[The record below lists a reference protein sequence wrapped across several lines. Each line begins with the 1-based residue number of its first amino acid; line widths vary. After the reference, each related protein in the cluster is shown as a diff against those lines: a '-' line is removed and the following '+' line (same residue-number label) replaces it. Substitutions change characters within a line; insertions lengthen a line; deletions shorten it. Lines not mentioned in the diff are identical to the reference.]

1 MKKSFVNLFPTLL
14 FVVALAV
21 PAVAAQMQ
29 QLGWEDLLKK
39 VEFEDP
45 FAALT
50 QEQLY
55 QLGTVARVRALQD
68 RKSKTLSAS
77 MRKDAEEAETVLQA
91 AGIDINGLLSRRE
104 EIKELRRQRAYT
116 VVDDLDGQQIRMPGY
131 ALPLEY
137 SDKKVTEFLLVP
149 WVGACIHTPPP
160 PPNQIV
166 YVKLEKGIENAGRF
180 TPVWVAGEM
189 AVKVAT
195 KNLYLVDGASD
206 IDVGYSLIASDVKP
220 YEQ

>member
-1 MKKSFVNLFPTLL
+1 MEKSFVNIFPTLL
-14 FVVALAV
+14 LVVALAV
-21 PAVAAQMQ
+21 PAFATRMQ
-29 QLGWEDLLKK
+29 QLGWEDLVKK

-45 FAALT
+45 FEALT

-77 MRKDAEEAETVLQA
+77 MRKDAEEAETVLQT

-104 EIKELRRQRAYT
+104 EIKELRRQRAYA
-116 VVDDLDGQQIRMPGY
+116 VVDDLDGQQVRMPGY
-131 ALPLEY
+131 ALPLEF
-137 SDKKVTEFLLVP
+137 SNKKITEFLLVP

-166 YVKLEKGIENAGRF
+166 FVQTAEGIDNHGQF
-180 TPVWVAGEM
+180 TPVWVSGVM
-189 AVKVAT
+189 AVKAAT
-195 KNLYLVDGASD
+195 KDLFLVDGSTG
-206 IDVGYSLIASDVKP
+206 INVGYRLTEARVEP
-220 YEQ
+220 YKQ

>member
-1 MKKSFVNLFPTLL
+1 MEKSFVNIFPTLL
-14 FVVALAV
+14 LVVALAV
-21 PAVAAQMQ
+21 PAFATRMQ
-29 QLGWEDLLKK
+29 QLGWEDLVKK

-45 FAALT
+45 FEALT

-77 MRKDAEEAETVLQA
+77 MRKDAEEAETVLQT

-104 EIKELRRQRAYT
+104 EIKELRRQRAYA
-116 VVDDLDGQQIRMPGY
+116 VVDDLDGQQVRMPGY
-131 ALPLEY
+131 ALPLEF
-137 SDKKVTEFLLVP
+137 SNKKITEFLLVP

-166 YVKLEKGIENAGRF
+166 FVQTAEGIDNHGQF
-180 TPVWVAGEM
+180 TPVWVSGVM
-189 AVKVAT
+189 AVKAAT
-195 KNLYLVDGASD
+195 KDLFLVDGSTG
-206 IDVGYSLIASDVKP
+206 ITVGYRLTDARVEP
-220 YEQ
+220 YKQ

>member
-1 MKKSFVNLFPTLL
+1 MKKAYVNIFSTLL
-14 FVVALAV
+14 LVVALAV
-21 PAVAAQMQ
+21 PAVALQMQ
-29 QLGWEDLLKK
+29 QLGWEDLVKK

-45 FAALT
+45 FEALT

-55 QLGTVARVRALQD
+55 QLGTVARVRALQY

-104 EIKELRRQRAYT
+104 EIKELRRQRAYA
-116 VVDDLDGQQIRMPGY
+116 VVDDLDGQQVRMPGY
-131 ALPLEY
+131 ALPLEF
-137 SDKKVTEFLLVP
+137 SNKKITEFLLVP

-166 YVKLEKGIENAGRF
+166 FVQTAEGIDNHGQF
-180 TPVWVAGEM
+180 TPVWVSGVM
-189 AVKVAT
+189 AVKAAT
-195 KNLYLVDGASD
+195 KDLFLVDGSTG
-206 IDVGYSLIASDVKP
+206 INVGYRLTEARVEP
-220 YEQ
+220 YKQ